1 MSGNFIIQNKNLKT
15 EVKMPNRDGT
25 GPDGKGVKTGR
36 KLGNCKPQESANEE
50 KLKER
55 GLGNRR
61 LQEKGNKR
69 RQN

>member
-1 MSGNFIIQNKNLKT
+1 
-15 EVKMPNRDGT
+15 MPNRDGT
-25 GPDGKGVKTGR
+25 GPDGKGAKTGR

-69 RQN
+69 SRNRN